1 MSFCGLQAASLCA
14 FEVLTAFLEQ
24 VEPTG
29 DEAAEGSGEAVQAEY
44 REARSMVYGVRAT
57 VGYLWLCAAM
67 LTLPHARTAVSP
79 ACRPQYGQPL
89 HACPAAQA
97 ADTVLASRTSRV
109 VGCCTQCWV
118 GLTQVA

>member
-1 MSFCGLQAASLCA
+1 MKPSRLNT
-14 FEVLTAFLEQ
+14 ERLEAWS
-24 VEPTG
+24 TG
-29 DEAAEGSGEAVQAEY
+29 CVPWVVDY
-44 REARSMVYGVRAT
+44 P
-57 VGYLWLCAAM
+57 WLCAAM

-79 ACRPQYGQPL
+79 ACRPQHDQPL